1 MEDIVRQDEPR
12 TPARRASEESRK
24 SRPRAEDGTIVPLGV
39 SRLTALV
46 GQETAERDPA
56 PIPAGDEIAETA
68 KPAVRLPQIAR
79 GQPWA
84 VWISFALCVA
94 LPTLVAVIYYGLI
107 ASNQYVSEFRFTV
120 RAGDA
125 RPPDPAFASAVK
137 GGADVRAMLDNFIV
151 VDYVRSR
158 QAVDALERDVGL
170 RRVYTSS
177 QADAWA
183 RLEKGASAERL
194 VKYWDSM
201 VESSFDILSG
211 IAAVRVRAFTA
222 EDSLA
227 VATQLMK
234 NSEALVNE
242 MNARARRDAVRFA
255 EEDLKRAEERMREAR
270 RAVREF
276 RSTMR
281 SPDPSQEATATFT
294 LVSKMREEIYRLN
307 AELGRALSSMSANAP
322 TVLVLREKIK
332 ATEDQLKNVE
342 GRFGS
347 EPAGVRE
354 VLPTQLAQYEELEID
369 RMFAE
374 KLYASVLTTLESAR
388 SSANMQHTYVASF
401 VEPARAQ
408 IALYPQR
415 TLSVL
420 VVLIVS
426 TMIWCGGLLIV
437 FAIKDH
443 IG

>member
-12 TPARRASEESRK
+12 TPARRAPEEPRK
-24 SRPRAEDGTIVPLGV
+24 SRPRAEDGTVVPLGV

-46 GQETAERDPA
+46 GQEPTDREPA
-56 PIPAGDEIAETA
+56 PAGDDLTETA
-68 KPAVRLPQIAR
+68 KAPVRLPLVSR
-79 GQPWA
+79 SQPWA
-84 VWISFALCVA
+84 VWISFALCVV
-94 LPTLVAVIYYGLI
+94 LPTLVATVYYGLI

-125 RPPDPAFASAVK
+125 RPPDPAFAGAVK
-137 GGADVRAMLDNFIV
+137 AGAAAQAMLDNFIV

-170 RRVYTSS
+170 RRVYTSGE
-177 QADAWA
+177 ADAWA
-183 RLEKGASAERL
+183 RLEKNASAERL
-194 VKYWDSM
+194 VNYWGSM

-242 MNARARRDAVRFA
+242 INTRARRDAIRFA
-255 EEDLKRAEERMREAR
+255 EEDLKRAEDRMRQAR

-281 SPDPSQEATATFT
+281 TADPTKEAEATFT
-294 LVSKMREEIYRLN
+294 LVSKMREEISRLN
-307 AELGRALSSMSANAP
+307 TELTRALSSMSASAP
-322 TVLVLREKIK
+322 TVLVLREKLK
-332 ATEDQLKNVE
+332 ATEDQLKQVE
-342 GRFGS
+342 GRFGD

-354 VLPTQLAQYEELEID
+354 VIPAQLAQYEELEVE

-388 SSANMQHTYVASF
+388 SNANMQHTYVAAF
-401 VEPARAQ
+401 VEPVQAQ

-426 TMIWCGGLLIV
+426 GMIWCGGLLIV

-443 IG
+443 LG